1 MDRREAEEKIRQ
13 MSITEQ
19 ITRLSETAASQVIDH
34 IEQAV
39 LEEHRTTGSKPPVE
53 VSNTSLEHD
62 T

>member
-19 ITRLSETAASQVIDH
+19 ITRLSETATLQVIGH

-39 LEEHRTTGSKPPVE
+39 LEERQQTENDSEAEGES
-53 VSNTSLEHD
+53 EHD
-62 T
+62 P